1 MGNYLFIVQIK
12 RLRAPTTQS
21 LISLM
26 PKEISVWMKE
36 VENIQ
41 HKNSSLTCTDFVT
54 SVLVDIFF
62 MVWKGNGILKRSPLK
77 RHRKE
82 IYMWCS

>member
-12 RLRAPTTQS
+12 RLPTPTTQP

-26 PKEISVWMKE
+26 PKGISVWMKE

-41 HKNSSLTCTDFVT
+41 HKNSSLTRIDFVT
-54 SVLVDIFF
+54 SILVDIFLWCEKE
-62 MVWKGNGILKRSPLK
+62 MKYV
-77 RHRKE
+77 KE
-82 IYMWCS
+82 IH

>member
-26 PKEISVWMKE
+26 PKGISVWMKE

-41 HKNSSLTCTDFVT
+41 HKNSSLTRTDFVT
-54 SVLVDIFF
+54 SILVDIFLWCEKE
-62 MVWKGNGILKRSPLK
+62 MKYLKEV
-77 RHRKE
+77 H
-82 IYMWCS
+82 